1 MTSILLVDDSA
12 TILMSMSSILGRA
25 GYQVE
30 QAESGEAAMGKLKG
44 GIAPKLI
51 ITDFNMPGMNGAQLI
66 GEARKLPAFGGDDG
80 IKFGFNCGTSAGK
93 HVIVAHRFMRGT
105 NGKWKRRNLRFVW
118 QGGDLMRSG
127 KASYKILSGSP
138 PSKQTGIGC

>member
-30 QAESGEAAMGKLKG
+30 QAESGEAAMSKLKG

-66 GEARKLPAFGGDDG
+66 SEARKLAAFRFIPMLVLTTESQQAKRDEAKAAGATGWLVKPVDPAQLLG
-80 IKFGFNCGTSAGK
+80 
-93 HVIVAHRFMRGT
+93 V
-105 NGKWKRRNLRFVW
+105 L
-118 QGGDLMRSG
+118 
-127 KASYKILSGSP
+127 
-138 PSKQTGIGC
+138 KQLVPGA

>member
-1 MTSILLVDDSA
+1 
-12 TILMSMSSILGRA
+12 MSMSSILGRA

-66 GEARKLPAFGGDDG
+66 GEARKLPAF
-80 IKFGFNCGTSAGK
+80 
-93 HVIVAHRFMRGT
+93 
-105 NGKWKRRNLRFVW
+105 RFVPMLVLTTES
-118 QGGDLMRSG
+118 QQAKRDQA
-127 KASYKILSGSP
+127 KAAGATGWLVKPVDPAQLLAVL
-138 PSKQTGIGC
+138 KQLVPGA

>member
-66 GEARKLPAFGGDDG
+66 GEARKLA
-80 IKFGFNCGTSAGK
+80 A
-93 HVIVAHRFMRGT
+93 
-105 NGKWKRRNLRFVW
+105 LRFVPMLVLTTES
-118 QGGDLMRSG
+118 QQSKRDEA
-127 KASYKILSGSP
+127 KAAGATGWLVKPVDPGQLLAVI
-138 PSKQTGIGC
+138 KQLIPGA

>member
-30 QAESGEAAMGKLKG
+30 QAASGEAAMSRLNG
-44 GIAPKLI
+44 GAAAKLI

-66 GEARKLPAFGGDDG
+66 REARKLAAF
-80 IKFGFNCGTSAGK
+80 
-93 HVIVAHRFMRGT
+93 
-105 NGKWKRRNLRFVW
+105 RFVPMLVLTTES
-118 QGGDLMRSG
+118 QQSKRDEA
-127 KASYKILSGSP
+127 KAAGATGWLVKPVDPAQLLAVI
-138 PSKQTGIGC
+138 KQLIPGA

>member
-44 GIAPKLI
+44 GIQPKLI
-51 ITDFNMPGMNGAQLI
+51 SCTSGMIHWVAEYLRGKSIDLEMKTDWSARSSTVEPGGSCWPMKFVI
-66 GEARKLPAFGGDDG
+66 ARRVM
-80 IKFGFNCGTSAGK
+80 TSG
-93 HVIVAHRFMRGT
+93 VCSSPSSER
-105 NGKWKRRNLRFVW
+105 
-118 QGGDLMRSG
+118 
-127 KASYKILSGSP
+127 KAR
-138 PSKQTGIGC
+138 